1 MTDDGTRPG
10 ADEVFTFPPRPGWI
24 FWPAGLNPAG
34 WGDIAAE
41 VPGGENDDA
50 VIAAV
55 RAVDERAAG
64 AGDAWGAGIWFDPAN
79 DHRPTASLLVRTFR
93 ARGDVTKAF
102 RRAVKGA
109 RRVPRIPGVVVDG
122 YTSDSVET
130 GSGPLLVQVVDTSDA
145 TTGQVL
151 HTWRLSLFPLS
162 RDEVVEIECDTPYS
176 HLVDHVEDEISELVN
191 GSTYARLEVS

>member
-1 MTDDGTRPG
+1 M
-10 ADEVFTFPPRPGWI
+10 
-24 FWPAGLNPAG
+24 
-34 WGDIAAE
+34 
-41 VPGGENDDA
+41 
-50 VIAAV
+50 
-55 RAVDERAAG
+55 
-64 AGDAWGAGIWFDPAN
+64 
-79 DHRPTASLLVRTFR
+79 
-93 ARGDVTKAF
+93 
-102 RRAVKGA
+102 
-109 RRVPRIPGVVVDG
+109 PRIPGVVVDG

-176 HLVDHVEDEISELVN
+176 HLVDQVEDEISVLVN